1 MGFGPEMMDIFETIR
16 EECKKLGLDAKRVD
30 ESAGSGFVHIEI
42 KDAIES
48 AEFCIFDLSNDRPN
62 VYYEL
67 GYAHGVGNESHDI
80 LLIAKQGTALHYDVA
95 PLRVN
100 FYADTSALRDILRQK
115 LSGMIAKTRR

>member
-1 MGFGPEMMDIFETIR
+1 MGRDSTFFDEQQRRSPWDPNNSGQFTPNLVFVGMGFGPEMMDIFETIR

-80 LLIAKQGTALHYDVA
+80 LLIAKQ
-95 PLRVN
+95 
-100 FYADTSALRDILRQK
+100 
-115 LSGMIAKTRR
+115 